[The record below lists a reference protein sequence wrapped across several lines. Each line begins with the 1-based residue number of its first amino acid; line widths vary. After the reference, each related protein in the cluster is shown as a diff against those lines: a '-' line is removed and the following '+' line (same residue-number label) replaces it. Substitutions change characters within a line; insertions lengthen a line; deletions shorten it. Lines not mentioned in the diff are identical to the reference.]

1 MKLAIIVGSHR
12 PNSQS
17 AKVGSYLANA
27 WKDTFAGDIISTI
40 DLGRTPLPLWS
51 EEMWQE
57 GTAARSQWAPYHTQ
71 IASAEAFIIIA
82 PEWGGMV
89 PAALKNFFLYAG
101 NSAMGHKPALIV
113 GVTSGRSGAYP
124 IAELR
129 MSSYKN
135 TFICY
140 IPEHLIVREVED
152 VLNTTTI
159 NESERTDAFTKKR
172 ALYCMKLL
180 RKYSEALTL
189 VRESG
194 LVDLTTYPFG
204 M

>member
-1 MKLAIIVGSHR
+1 MKTAIIVGSHR
-12 PNSQS
+12 KNSQS
-17 AKVGSYLANA
+17 AKVGNYLAHA
-27 WKDTFAGDIISTI
+27 WKEAFTSDTVATI
-40 DLGRTPLPLWS
+40 DLGGNPLPLWS
-51 EEMWQE
+51 QEMWQE
-57 GTAARSQWAPYHTQ
+57 DSAIRTQWAPYHKEL
-71 IASAEAFIIIA
+71 ASSDAFIVIA

-113 GVTSGRSGAYP
+113 AVTSGRSGSYP

-135 TFICY
+135 TFICF

-152 VLNTTTI
+152 VLNT
-159 NESERTDAFTKKR
+159 NALDENNKSDAFTKQR

-180 RKYSEALTL
+180 RKYGEALKL

-194 LVDLTTYPFG
+194 LVDLKTYPFG

>member
-1 MKLAIIVGSHR
+1 MKLSVIIGSHR
-12 PNSQS
+12 SNSQS
-17 AKVGSYLANA
+17 AKVGRYLANT
-27 WKDTFAGDIISTI
+27 WKEAFPSDAIATI
-40 DLGRTPLPLWS
+40 DLGGNPLPLWS

-57 GTAARSQWAPYHTQ
+57 GTTARTLWAPYH
-71 IASAEAFIIIA
+71 AELTSTDAFVVIA

-113 GVTSGRSGAYP
+113 AVSSGRSGSYP
-124 IAELR
+124 VAELR

-135 TFICY
+135 TFVCF
-140 IPEHLIVREVED
+140 IPEHLVVRDVES
-152 VLNTTTI
+152 VMNSPTI
-159 NESERTDAFTKKR
+159 DESDKADAFIKKR
-172 ALYCMKLL
+172 ALYCLKLL
-180 RKYSEALTL
+180 RKYGEALKV

-194 LVDLTTYPFG
+194 LVDLKTYPFG